1 MVPKDIIP
9 GGFLDRSLLS
19 KVAVEQLQSAA
30 QDSANAANTILN
42 KLDFPPVPL
51 PQINKNSALSFLL
64 FLEEHAAQAIEAS
77 SKALSIATAKDPA
90 ALSSLRIEL
99 MKVLGG
105 ENPGWRNRQLKTVS
119 IFASDNHFQQ
129 HYKPTLEQLHQLGL
143 TTEKRIA
150 DTEFSRKKALS
161 NQTTI
166 ARSYA
171 TSAQKARDA
180 AGRAQGHRSEL
191 DSALTHLTQQLSRPL
206 DLIHDTTTDKLVSN
220 ANSLSTKESNARIEE
235 AKAATRA
242 GISIGAILPAIGSS
256 QTITAAERGYFL
268 LEEMVNTAFLFGIAC
283 YEQDIAWIIQATCQR
298 YQELFGDFI
307 KQAQTNRKLLGEKVT
322 TMKDTLKDIPTSR

>member
-143 TTEKRIA
+143 TT
-150 DTEFSRKKALS
+150 KKALS

-180 AGRAQGHRSEL
+180 AGRAQVHRSEL
-191 DSALTHLTQQLSRPL
+191 DSALTQLTQKLSRPL

-242 GISIGAILPAIGSS
+242 GISIGAILPAIGST